1 MKNLF
6 YILLLFLPSIVFSQN
21 NFIKQITFGDFD
33 ARNPF
38 IYNNGYGNQGNPV
51 FFELHNSG
59 ASNIY
64 YKTYD
69 ESNNRFEDTVA
80 LTHNNYLNINPSFHP
95 SIGVLFQTN
104 QNSNWDIA
112 FIPYENNNW
121 GETTFLTTSQN
132 NEIKPRLFNNKED
145 YYPPNVDSLNILFS
159 RDGNIIHLNYK
170 NNQAAEVEV
179 FQSNN
184 NFTYNEF
191 AGLQDYF
198 SGYTV
203 FAIEEDVSGIK
214 RIVRRIK
221 PYNGNYEVKEILRDS
236 CDCSDM
242 DLAYTDFI
250 NWMLFYTDTLLGERR
265 YFALSNPQAHNP
277 SLLSLDILYNG
288 NLSSLGL
295 YLMLIITKNEDVTM
309 FEPNWAY
316 TYLLER
322 NDTSYV
328 RLDVSD
334 LAFGV
339 DSLHPLKVS
348 ASSLAIG
355 ALGTEYNQILVYTVW
370 EDSVDGHL
378 QLFGAPVHI
387 QYSSVKEEISNNNFV
402 LYQNYPNPFNP
413 STKIEYKLLKAS
425 DVKFKVYNFLGE
437 KVIEQNLGY
446 QTAGN
451 YKLDFD
457 GRELSS
463 GIYIYSIS
471 ADESRLSRKMML
483 VK

>member
-1 MKNLF
+1 M
-6 YILLLFLPSIVFSQN
+6 
-21 NFIKQITFGDFD
+21 G
-33 ARNPF
+33 
-38 IYNNGYGNQGNPV
+38 
-51 FFELHNSG
+51 
-59 ASNIY
+59 
-64 YKTYD
+64 
-69 ESNNRFEDTVA
+69 
-80 LTHNNYLNINPSFHP
+80 
-95 SIGVLFQTN
+95 
-104 QNSNWDIA
+104 
-112 FIPYENNNW
+112 
-121 GETTFLTTSQN
+121 
-132 NEIKPRLFNNKED
+132 
-145 YYPPNVDSLNILFS
+145 
-159 RDGNIIHLNYK
+159 
-170 NNQAAEVEV
+170 
-179 FQSNN
+179 
-184 NFTYNEF
+184 
-191 AGLQDYF
+191 
-198 SGYTV
+198 
-203 FAIEEDVSGIK
+203 
-214 RIVRRIK
+214 
-221 PYNGNYEVKEILRDS
+221 
-236 CDCSDM
+236 
-242 DLAYTDFI
+242 
-250 NWMLFYTDTLLGERR
+250 
-265 YFALSNPQAHNP
+265 
-277 SLLSLDILYNG
+277 
-288 NLSSLGL
+288 
-295 YLMLIITKNEDVTM
+295 
-309 FEPNWAY
+309 Y

-348 ASSLAIG
+348 SSSLAIG

-387 QYSSVKEEISNNNFV
+387 QYSSVKDEISNNNFV

-471 ADESRLSRKMML
+471 ADESRLNRKMML